1 MPVPFVDLSSQL
13 QALDQPLRAAIDR
26 VLDSCAFAG
35 GPEVEAFETAFAE
48 FCETRFCIGVGSG
61 TGALELLLRAAD
73 IGPGDEVILP
83 VNTFVADAEAVLF
96 AGATPVFV
104 DIDEDTA
111 LIDPDAVAAAVT
123 GQTAAILPVHLY
135 GQTVAMS
142 SLQSLAAA
150 KGLMLIEDACQAH
163 GARRENRRAGS
174 LGDAAAFSFYPSKN
188 LGALGDAGCVTT
200 NDRALAERLRML
212 RDHGSRERYVHE
224 LLGRTDRMDG
234 IQAAVLGVKLTHL
247 DEWNSRRRDLAAHY
261 LRELSAVDGV
271 RCLKEQDGGEHVF
284 HLFVVRVAERDRIR
298 QALSDIGV
306 ATGVHY
312 PLPLHIQPCCAHLGY
327 SEGEFPVAEK
337 LASEIL
343 SLPMFPE
350 LLPGQVDE
358 VVDGLRSL
366 V

>member
-35 GPEVEAFETAFAE
+35 GPEVEAFEIAFAE

-104 DIDEDTA
+104 DIDADTA

-298 QALSDIGV
+298 QALYDIGV
-306 ATGVHY
+306 GTGVHY

>member
-35 GPEVEAFETAFAE
+35 GPEVEAFEIAFAE

-83 VNTFVADAEAVLF
+83 VNTFVADAEAVVF
-96 AGATPVFV
+96 AGATAVCV

-111 LIDPDAVAAAVT
+111 RIDPDAVAAAVT

-247 DEWNSRRRDLAAHY
+247 DDWNSRRRDLAAHY

-284 HLFVVRVAERDRIR
+284 HLFVVRLAERDRVR
-298 QALSDIGV
+298 QALYDIGV
-306 ATGVHY
+306 ETGVHY